1 VGLSVYALRMLA
13 RQARIIR
20 RQERANAVLF
30 RALGTANDNA
40 ETAQRNVA
48 AWQSR
53 CEALFLIADPSKRDG
68 VLSVLSS
75 IESLEEA

>member
-1 VGLSVYALRMLA
+1 VKPYARALA
-13 RQARIIR
+13 MIERQARIIR
-20 RQERANAVLF
+20 RQERANAALF
-30 RALGTANDNA
+30 RALGHANDTAEIAQKNA
-40 ETAQRNVA
+40 A

-53 CEALFLIADPSKRDG
+53 CEALWLIADPSKRDG

>member
-1 VGLSVYALRMLA
+1 VIYALRMIE
-13 RQARIIR
+13 RQARVIR

-40 ETAQRNVA
+40 ETAQRNAA

-53 CEALFLIADPSKRDG
+53 CEALIADREF

-75 IESLEEA
+75 IESLEAS